1 MVSRGKTKK
10 QGDTGDSRAHITL
23 TPNRG
28 VIKTVHIWWVMN
40 LYCNVTFLSC
50 VLRVKQCIDE
60 TSTININNVFNFL
73 QLKCNSTSHTVLAR
87 CARCSV
93 LQCSPSKWGE
103 HRGQVLRL
111 RAHQWGEFKQYPEKT
126 DSLSSVTIAFISD
139 IHLFTF
145 SAHVFIITKQLIY
158 VHRKS
163 ETVNAL

>member
-50 VLRVKQCIDE
+50 VLRVKQCNDE

-73 QLKCNSTSHTVLAR
+73 QLKCNSTSHTLLAR
-87 CARCSV
+87 CAQCSV

-103 HRGQVLRL
+103 HRPVTSQVLSL
-111 RAHQWGEFKQYPEKT
+111 RAHQWGGFKQYPEKT

-139 IHLFTF
+139 IHFTT
-145 SAHVFIITKQLIY
+145 ATALCCLLLKLECTVFL
-158 VHRKS
+158 
-163 ETVNAL
+163 